1 MTTLTEHYCA
11 PRRGLTHGSP
21 EDLPSEAFPSLGD
34 KILQFCLDL
43 DDRSPDAICPGC
55 GAAMQEW
62 GPLRSSATHRRAGS
76 ALTCGWTGRMLGA
89 RALRRSRIRAAGLR
103 PDDGQLRVLY
113 GSLEG
118 MGLSV
123 MFREGPRDAMIGIVS
138 QFHVEQPVATYR
150 GGTLADA
157 LGLAASD
164 ALAGEP

>member
-62 GPLRSSATHRRAGS
+62 GPLRSTATHRRP
-76 ALTCGWTGRMLGA
+76 ALSGGTCGWTGRMLGA

-113 GSLEG
+113 TALERTD
-118 MGLSV
+118 LSV
-123 MFREGPRDAMIGIVS
+123 RGPEM
-138 QFHVEQPVATYR
+138 P
-150 GGTLADA
+150 
-157 LGLAASD
+157 
-164 ALAGEP
+164 